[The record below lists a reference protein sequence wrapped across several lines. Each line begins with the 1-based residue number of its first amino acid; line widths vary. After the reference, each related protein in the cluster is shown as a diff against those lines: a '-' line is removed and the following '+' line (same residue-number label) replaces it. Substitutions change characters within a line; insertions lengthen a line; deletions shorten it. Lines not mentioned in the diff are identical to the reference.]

1 MCALYLQVPGLALLL
16 NPGENAARQ
25 LGEVVHAHL
34 GVEGLEQGVHEDLEH
49 LE

>member
-25 LGEVVHAHL
+25 LGEVVHADL